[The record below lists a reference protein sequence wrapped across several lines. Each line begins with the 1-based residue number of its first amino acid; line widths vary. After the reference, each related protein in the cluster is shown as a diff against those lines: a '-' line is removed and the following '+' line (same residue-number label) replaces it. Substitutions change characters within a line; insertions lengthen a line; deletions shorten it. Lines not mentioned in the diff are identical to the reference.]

1 MSRHLLH
8 ALAVNLDRLGAP
20 PDSEPTGPTR
30 WRSLELDLP
39 DGAQHVTLSAS
50 NGRLIVLCTT
60 EAAVEEEAPAAD
72 LPRPAAGAPDPP
84 PPIPPP
90 TPPPP
95 PADERRRLDDLLSEY
110 DLRLDDG
117 RVVATV
123 GPTVESLAD
132 FERAFG
138 PPRQPR
144 EFPVEDDTEQRVE
157 ERYLAD
163 LARGLAVRL
172 ERAITTRHG
181 ASGSRLVNALG
192 HVQRAQAMLERI
204 VIDAAQRD
212 RGAAYARRHERAR

>member
-8 ALAVNLDRLGAP
+8 ALAVNLDRLGGP
-20 PDSEPTGPTR
+20 PDSEPNGPTR

-123 GPTVESLAD
+123 GPTVESVAD

-138 PPRQPR
+138 LPRQPR
-144 EFPVEDDTEQRVE
+144 EFPVDDDSEQALVEDRH
-157 ERYLAD
+157 LAD
-163 LARGLAVRL
+163 LAHGLAVLL
-172 ERAITTRHG
+172 ERAIANRHG
-181 ASGSRLVNALG
+181 VTAARMTEALVD
-192 HVQRAQAMLERI
+192 VRRAHRELDRI
-204 VIDAAQRD
+204 AFDAPEQD
-212 RGAAYARRHERAR
+212 RSAGFGYRPDS